1 MNVLSI
7 LKPMVGRMPL
17 YVRLLYLVLAE
28 PSVSK
33 RRKAYLSACLLYMA
47 SPIDLVPGI
56 IPVVGQLD
64 DIIFALAA
72 LVKVLKRMPPDKR
85 DDVLSRA
92 GLRMETLDSDLDAA
106 KAIGVYLATRPVA
119 YVGHAVGW
127 TGRKAGGLV
136 KGLMKIGRKRTRR

>member
-1 MNVLSI
+1 MNVFSI
-7 LKPMVGRMPL
+7 LKSMVGRMPL

-33 RRKAYLSACLLYMA
+33 RRKAYLSACLLYMV

-85 DDVLSRA
+85 DNVLSRV

-106 KAIGVYLATRPVA
+106 KALAVYLAMRPVA
-119 YVGHAVGW
+119 YVSHAVGW

-136 KGLMKIGRKRTRR
+136 KGLVKFGRKRTRR